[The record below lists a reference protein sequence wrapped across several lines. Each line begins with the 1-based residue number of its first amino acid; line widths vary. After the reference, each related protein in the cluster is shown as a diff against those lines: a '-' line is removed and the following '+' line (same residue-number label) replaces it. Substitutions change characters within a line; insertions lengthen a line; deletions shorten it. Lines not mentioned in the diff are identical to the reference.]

1 MKTHEKRLYL
11 ENSLSQQLIM
21 LYIAGNT
28 LFTIVYVNH
37 MNVNAQL
44 GFFVMLNIGLSLLA
58 FLMAARQKVYD
69 IRWGY
74 VGIALA
80 LFQFVRVLW
89 IPEEI
94 TGSMR
99 LLLVL
104 LLIAT
109 GVAAFASS
117 VICIRRTQ
125 ERRNYIVDNNI
136 DIASLQK

>member
-1 MKTHEKRLYL
+1 MKKHEKRLYL

-37 MNVNAQL
+37 MNLDAQL

-74 VGIALA
+74 VGITLA
-80 LFQFVRVLW
+80 LFQFARLLW

-99 LLLVL
+99 LLLMVL
-104 LLIAT
+104 LLAT
-109 GVAAFASS
+109 GVAALASS
-117 VICIRRTQ
+117 IICIRRTH
-125 ERRNYIVDNNI
+125 ERRNYIVDNKI
-136 DIASLQK
+136 DVASLQK